1 MHINKANAQ
10 MNYSV
15 EFNSE
20 PSGLGATKATIQRI
34 LRSLDLVG
42 WNTHEETGRLDRKA
56 FTRYA
61 TGSTAIFS
69 KRHHVEAQASAVSI
83 LIDCSGSM
91 GNARRIQTA
100 QSVAIQLS
108 KMLDKANASF
118 NVIGFQGGQSG
129 VRMSASGANT
139 KSIDAPIEYTEFIP
153 FKNWNESLTKASTKL
168 GAIRYCANNST
179 PDYSALSYTIEDLS
193 RREEQRKILF
203 FLTDADSY
211 TKSHMVHLQGV
222 ADKLGIKIIAIGIGD
237 TDVEKCFKI
246 AQNVENVNDLADA
259 SFGKLLKELR

>member
-1 MHINKANAQ
+1 MLIRKSNAQ

-69 KRHHVEAQASAVSI
+69 KRHHVEAQASAVTI

-91 GNARRIQTA
+91 GNGGRIQTA

-118 NVIGFQGGQSG
+118 NVVGFQGGKGYARQ
-129 VRMSASGANT
+129 GAT
-139 KSIDAPIEYTEFIP
+139 GSTDGIEALVEFTEFIP
-153 FKNWNESLTKASTKL
+153 FKTWGESLSKASAKL
-168 GAIRYCANNST
+168 GSIREWAGHST
-179 PDYSALSYTIEDLS
+179 PDYSALSITLEELS
-193 RREEQRKILF
+193 KREEQRKILF

-211 TKSHMVHLQGV
+211 TKSHMVYLQEI
-222 ADKLGIKIIAIGIGD
+222 ADKLGIKIIAIGVGR
-237 TDVEKCFKI
+237 TDVEQCFKV
-246 AQNVENVNDLADA
+246 AQNVENVSDLADA

>member
-1 MHINKANAQ
+1 MHISKSDAQ

-34 LRSLDLVG
+34 MRSLDLVG
-42 WNTHEETGRLDRKA
+42 WNTHEESGRLDRKA

-69 KRHHVEAQASAVSI
+69 KRHHVEAQCSAVSV

-91 GNARRIQTA
+91 SNGRRIQTA

-108 KMLDKANASF
+108 KMLDKAGASF
-118 NVIGFQGGQSG
+118 NVVGFQGDQRLLVQGATG
-129 VRMSASGANT
+129 ASQGL
-139 KSIDAPIEYTEFIP
+139 IDSVIERIEFIP
-153 FKNWNESLTKASTKL
+153 FKTWNESLTKASAKL
-168 GAIRYCANNST
+168 GSIKQWAGDST
-179 PDYSALSYTIEDLS
+179 PDYSALSITLEELS
-193 RREEQRKILF
+193 RRDEQRKILF
-203 FLTDADSY
+203 FLTDAESY
-211 TKSHMVHLQGV
+211 QRDHMRYLQSL

-237 TDVEKCFKI
+237 TRVEECFTV
-246 AQNVENVNDLADA
+246 AQNVKNVNDLADA
-259 SFGKLLKELR
+259 SFNKLLKELR

>member
-1 MHINKANAQ
+1 MQINKANAQ
-10 MNYSV
+10 MNYSA

-20 PSGLGATKATIQRI
+20 PSGIGATTATIQRI

-69 KRHHVEAQASAVSI
+69 KRHHVEAQASAVTV

-91 GNARRIQTA
+91 GNGGRIKVA

-118 NVIGFQGGQSG
+118 NVMGFQGGQNYLRQG
-129 VRMSASGANT
+129 VSGANAEN
-139 KSIDAPIEYTEFIP
+139 IEAVIEYTEFIP
-153 FKNWNESLTKASTKL
+153 FKTWGESLVKASTKL
-168 GAIRYCANNST
+168 GAIKYCAGNST
-179 PDYSALSYTIEDLS
+179 PDYSALSMTIEDLS
-193 RREEQRKILF
+193 KREEQRKILF

-211 TKSHMVHLQGV
+211 TKSHMVHLEGI

-237 TDVEKCFKI
+237 TKVEQCFRV

-259 SFGKLLKELR
+259 SFSKLLKELR

>member
-1 MHINKANAQ
+1 MNIVKSVAQ

-69 KRHHVEAQASAVSI
+69 KRHHVEAQASAVTV

-91 GNARRIQTA
+91 GNGRRIQTA

-118 NVIGFQGGQSG
+118 NVVGFRGAQGGLRQS
-129 VRMSASGANT
+129 ATGANAHG
-139 KSIDAPIEYTEFIP
+139 IDAIVEYTEFIP
-153 FKNWNESLTKASTKL
+153 FKTWGESLSKASAKL
-168 GAIRYCANNST
+168 GSIREWAGNST
-179 PDYSALSYTIEDLS
+179 PDYSALSMTLEDLS
-193 RREEQRKILF
+193 KREEQRKILF

-211 TKSHMVHLQGV
+211 QQSHMVHLQGI

-237 TDVEKCFKI
+237 TDVEQCFKI
-246 AQNVENVNDLADA
+246 AQNVEHVSDLADA
-259 SFGKLLKELR
+259 SFNKLLKELR

>member
-1 MHINKANAQ
+1 MQINKVNAQ

-61 TGSTAIFS
+61 TGGTAIFS
-69 KRHHVEAQASAVSI
+69 KRHHVEAQASAVTV

-91 GNARRIQTA
+91 SNGRRIQTA

-118 NVIGFQGGQSG
+118 NVVGFQGGQG
-129 VRMSASGANT
+129 GLRQNPTGASNKT
-139 KSIDAPIEYTEFIP
+139 IDSLIEYTEFIP
-153 FKNWNESLTKASTKL
+153 FKGWAESLTKASAKL

-179 PDYSALSYTIEDLS
+179 PDYSALTMTLEDLS
-193 RREEQRKILF
+193 KRDEQRKILF

-211 TKSHMVHLQGV
+211 TMSHMIHVQNI
-222 ADKLGIKIIAIGIGD
+222 ADKLGIKIIAIGIGN
-237 TDVEKCFKI
+237 TDVEQCFKI
-246 AQNVENVNDLADA
+246 AQNVENVSDLADA
-259 SFGKLLKELR
+259 SFNKLLKELR

>member
-1 MHINKANAQ
+1 MLINKTQAQ
-10 MNYSV
+10 MSYSV
-15 EFNSE
+15 EFNTE

-56 FTRYA
+56 FARYA

-69 KRHHVEAQASAVSI
+69 KRHHVEAQASAVTI

-91 GNARRIQTA
+91 GNGRRIETA

-118 NVIGFQGGQSG
+118 NVVGFHGGNGHASQSPTG
-129 VRMSASGANT
+129 ATTEGIVASV
-139 KSIDAPIEYTEFIP
+139 EFTEFIP
-153 FKNWNESLTKASTKL
+153 FKTWNESLTKASAKL
-168 GAIRYCANNST
+168 GSISRWANHST
-179 PDYSALSYTIEDLS
+179 PDYSALSLSLEDLS

-211 TKSHMVHLQGV
+211 TESHMVHLQGI

-237 TDVEKCFKI
+237 TEVERCFKT
-246 AQNVENVNDLADA
+246 AQNVKNVSNLADA

>member
-1 MHINKANAQ
+1 MNIVKSVAQ

-56 FTRYA
+56 FTRYS

-69 KRHHVEAQASAVSI
+69 KRHYVEAQASAVTI

-91 GNARRIQTA
+91 SNGRRIQTA

-118 NVIGFQGGQSG
+118 NVVGFQGGQNGLRQGATGASTG
-129 VRMSASGANT
+129 V
-139 KSIDAPIEYTEFIP
+139 IDAVIEYTEFIP
-153 FKNWNESLTKASTKL
+153 FKTWGESLTKASAKL
-168 GAIRYCANNST
+168 GSIREWAGNST
-179 PDYSALSYTIEDLS
+179 PDYSAISMTLEDLS
-193 RREEQRKILF
+193 KRDEQRKILF

-211 TKSHMVHLQGV
+211 QKSHMVHLQGI
-222 ADKLGIKIIAIGIGD
+222 ADKLGIKIIAIGIGN
-237 TDVEKCFKI
+237 TDVEQCFKI
-246 AQNVENVNDLADA
+246 AQNVEKVSDLADA

>member
-1 MHINKANAQ
+1 MNIVKSVAQ

-69 KRHHVEAQASAVSI
+69 KRHHVEAQASAVTI

-91 GNARRIQTA
+91 GNGRRIQTA

-118 NVIGFQGGQSG
+118 NVVGFRGAQGGLRQS
-129 VRMSASGANT
+129 ATGANAHG
-139 KSIDAPIEYTEFIP
+139 IDAIVEYTEFIP
-153 FKNWNESLTKASTKL
+153 FKTWGESLTKASSKL
-168 GAIRYCANNST
+168 GSVREWAGNST
-179 PDYSALSYTIEDLS
+179 PDYSALSMTLEDLS
-193 RREEQRKILF
+193 KREEQRKILF

-211 TKSHMVHLQGV
+211 QQSHMVHLQGI

-237 TDVEKCFKI
+237 TDVEQCFKI
-246 AQNVENVNDLADA
+246 AQNVEHVSDLADA
-259 SFGKLLKELR
+259 SFNKLLKELR

>member
-1 MHINKANAQ
+1 MLINKTQAQ
-10 MNYSV
+10 MSYSV

-69 KRHHVEAQASAVSI
+69 KRHHVEAQASAVTI

-91 GNARRIQTA
+91 GNGMRIETA

-118 NVIGFQGGQSG
+118 NVVGFYGGQG
-129 VRMSASGANT
+129 HASQGAT
-139 KSIDAPIEYTEFIP
+139 GATTDSIVASVEFTEFIP
-153 FKNWNESLTKASTKL
+153 FKTWNESLTKASAKL
-168 GAIRYCANNST
+168 GSISRWAKHST
-179 PDYSALSYTIEDLS
+179 PDYSALSISLEELS
-193 RREEQRKILF
+193 KRDEQRKILF

-211 TKSHMVHLQGV
+211 TKSHMVHLQGI
-222 ADKLGIKIIAIGIGD
+222 AEKLGIKIIAIGVGK
-237 TDVEKCFKI
+237 TDVEQCFKI
-246 AQNVENVNDLADA
+246 AQNVENVNNLADA

>member
-1 MHINKANAQ
+1 MLIRKSSAQ

-69 KRHHVEAQASAVSI
+69 KRHHVEAQASAVTI

-91 GNARRIQTA
+91 GNGGRIQTA

-118 NVIGFQGGQSG
+118 NVVGFQGGKGYARQ
-129 VRMSASGANT
+129 GAT
-139 KSIDAPIEYTEFIP
+139 GSTDGIEALVEFTEFIP
-153 FKNWNESLTKASTKL
+153 FKTWGESLSKASAKL
-168 GAIRYCANNST
+168 GSIREWAGHST
-179 PDYSALSYTIEDLS
+179 PDYSALSITLEELS
-193 RREEQRKILF
+193 KREEQRKILF

-211 TKSHMVHLQGV
+211 TKSHMVYLQEI
-222 ADKLGIKIIAIGIGD
+222 ADKLGIKIIAIGVGR
-237 TDVEKCFKI
+237 TEVEQCFKI
-246 AQNVENVNDLADA
+246 AQNVENVSDLADA

>member
-1 MHINKANAQ
+1 

-69 KRHHVEAQASAVSI
+69 KRHYVEAQASAVSI

-91 GNARRIQTA
+91 SNGGRIKTA

-118 NVIGFQGGQSG
+118 NVVGFRGGLSG
-129 VRMSASGANT
+129 VRQGATGANT
-139 KSIDAPIEYTEFIP
+139 NNIEAMLEYTEFIP
-153 FKNWNESLTKASTKL
+153 FKTWGESLVKASAKL
-168 GAIRYCANNST
+168 GSVRYWASDST
-179 PDYSALSYTIEDLS
+179 PDYSALSMTIEDLS
-193 RREEQRKILF
+193 KREEQRKILF

-211 TKSHMVHLQGV
+211 TKSHMVHLESI

-237 TDVEKCFKI
+237 TRVEQCFKI

>member
-1 MHINKANAQ
+1 MLIRKSNAQ

-69 KRHHVEAQASAVSI
+69 KRHHVEAQASAVTI

-91 GNARRIQTA
+91 GNGGRIQTA

-118 NVIGFQGGQSG
+118 NVVGFQGGKGYARQ
-129 VRMSASGANT
+129 GAT
-139 KSIDAPIEYTEFIP
+139 GSTDGIEALVEFTEFIP
-153 FKNWNESLTKASTKL
+153 FKTWGESLSKASAKL
-168 GAIRYCANNST
+168 GSIREWAGHST
-179 PDYSALSYTIEDLS
+179 PDYSALSITLEELS
-193 RREEQRKILF
+193 KREEQRKILF

-211 TKSHMVHLQGV
+211 TKSHMVYLQEI
-222 ADKLGIKIIAIGIGD
+222 ADKLGIKIIAIGVGR
-237 TDVEKCFKI
+237 TEVEQCFKI
-246 AQNVENVNDLADA
+246 AQNVENVSDLADA

>member
-10 MNYSV
+10 MNYFV

-69 KRHHVEAQASAVSI
+69 KRHHVDAQASAVTI

-91 GNARRIQTA
+91 SNGGRIKTA

-118 NVIGFQGGQSG
+118 SVMGFQGGQSG
-129 VRMSASGANT
+129 VRQGGTGART
-139 KSIDAPIEYTEFIP
+139 EGIEATIEYTEFIP
-153 FKNWNESLTKASTKL
+153 FKTWGESLTKASAKL
-168 GAIRYCANNST
+168 GSIRYCAGNST
-179 PDYSALSYTIEDLS
+179 PDYSALSMTLEDLS
-193 RREEQRKILF
+193 KREEQRKILF

-211 TKSHMVHLQGV
+211 TKAHMVHLQGI

-237 TDVEKCFKI
+237 TKVEQCFRI

-259 SFGKLLKELR
+259 SFAKLLKELR

>member
-61 TGSTAIFS
+61 TGSSAIFS

-91 GNARRIQTA
+91 SNGGRIKTA

-118 NVIGFQGGQSG
+118 NVMGFQGGQSG
-129 VRMSASGANT
+129 VRQGATGANAT
-139 KSIDAPIEYTEFIP
+139 GIEATVEYTEFIP
-153 FKNWNESLTKASTKL
+153 FKTWGESLVKASAKL
-168 GAIRYCANNST
+168 GSIRYCAGNST
-179 PDYSALSYTIEDLS
+179 PDYSALSMTIEDLS
-193 RREEQRKILF
+193 KRDEQRKILF
-203 FLTDADSY
+203 FLADADSY
-211 TKSHMVHLQGV
+211 TKSHMVHLESI

-237 TDVEKCFKI
+237 TRVEQCFKI

-259 SFGKLLKELR
+259 SFAKLLKELR

>member
-1 MHINKANAQ
+1 MLINKTQAQ
-10 MNYSV
+10 MSYSV

-61 TGSTAIFS
+61 TGSTAVFS
-69 KRHHVEAQASAVSI
+69 KRHHVEAQASAVTI

-91 GNARRIQTA
+91 GNGRRIETA

-118 NVIGFQGGQSG
+118 NVVGFYGGQG
-129 VRMSASGANT
+129 HASQGAT
-139 KSIDAPIEYTEFIP
+139 GATTDSIVATVEFTEFIP
-153 FKNWNESLTKASTKL
+153 FKTWNESLTKASAKL
-168 GAIRYCANNST
+168 GSISRWAKHST
-179 PDYSALSYTIEDLS
+179 PDYSALSISLEELS
-193 RREEQRKILF
+193 KRDEQRKILF

-211 TKSHMVHLQGV
+211 TKSHMVHLQGI

-237 TDVEKCFKI
+237 TDVEQCFKI
-246 AQNVENVNDLADA
+246 AQNVENVNNLADA

>member
-1 MHINKANAQ
+1 MLINKTQAQ

-69 KRHHVEAQASAVSI
+69 KRHHVEAQASAVTI

-91 GNARRIQTA
+91 GNGRRIQTA

-118 NVIGFQGGQSG
+118 NVVGFQGGMNH
-129 VRMSASGANT
+129 VRQGTTGAT
-139 KSIDAPIEYTEFIP
+139 EGIEALVEYTEFIP
-153 FKNWNESLTKASTKL
+153 FKTWNESLTKASAKL
-168 GAIRYCANNST
+168 GSIKEWAGQST
-179 PDYSALSYTIEDLS
+179 PDYSALSISLEELS
-193 RREEQRKILF
+193 KREEQRKILF

-211 TKSHMVHLQGV
+211 TKSHMNHLQDI
-222 ADKLGIKIIAIGIGD
+222 ADKLGIKIIAIGIGR
-237 TDVEKCFKI
+237 TEVEQCFKI
-246 AQNVENVNDLADA
+246 AQNVENVSDLADA

>member
-1 MHINKANAQ
+1 MLINKTQAQ
-10 MNYSV
+10 MSYSV
-15 EFNSE
+15 EFNAE

-69 KRHHVEAQASAVSI
+69 KRHHVEAQASAVTI

-91 GNARRIQTA
+91 GNGGRIQTA

-118 NVIGFQGGQSG
+118 NVVGFHGGQG
-129 VRMSASGANT
+129 HASQSPTGAT
-139 KSIDAPIEYTEFIP
+139 ADIIVASVEFTEFIP
-153 FKNWNESLTKASTKL
+153 FKTWNESLTKASAKL
-168 GAIRYCANNST
+168 GSISGWAKHST
-179 PDYSALSYTIEDLS
+179 PDYSALSISLEELS
-193 RREEQRKILF
+193 KRDEQRKILF

-211 TKSHMVHLQGV
+211 TKSHMVHLQGI
-222 ADKLGIKIIAIGIGD
+222 ADKLGIKIIAIGVGK
-237 TDVEKCFKI
+237 TEVEQCFKI
-246 AQNVENVNDLADA
+246 AQNVENVSNLADA

>member
-1 MHINKANAQ
+1 MHIVKSVAQ

-56 FTRYA
+56 FTRYS
-61 TGSTAIFS
+61 TGGTAIFS
-69 KRHHVEAQASAVSI
+69 KRHYVEAQASAVTI

-91 GNARRIQTA
+91 SNGRRIHTA

-118 NVIGFQGGQSG
+118 NVMGFQGGQSG
-129 VRMSASGANT
+129 LRQGATGASTGV
-139 KSIDAPIEYTEFIP
+139 IDAVIEYTEFIP
-153 FKNWNESLTKASTKL
+153 FKTWGEALTKASAKL
-168 GAIRYCANNST
+168 GSIREWAGNST
-179 PDYSALSYTIEDLS
+179 PDYSAISMTLEDLS
-193 RREEQRKILF
+193 KRDEQRKILF

-211 TKSHMVHLQGV
+211 QRSHMVHLQGI
-222 ADKLGIKIIAIGIGD
+222 ADKLGIKIIAIGIGK
-237 TDVEKCFKI
+237 TDVEQCFKI
-246 AQNVENVNDLADA
+246 AQNVENVSDLADA
-259 SFGKLLKELR
+259 SFNKLLKELR

>member
-1 MHINKANAQ
+1 MNVVKSVAQ

-34 LRSLDLVG
+34 MRSLDLVG
-42 WNTHEETGRLDRKA
+42 WNTHEESGRLDRKA

-69 KRHHVEAQASAVSI
+69 KRHHVEAQCSAVSI

-91 GNARRIQTA
+91 GNGRRIHTA
-100 QSVAIQLS
+100 QSVAIQLG
-108 KMLDKANASF
+108 KMLDKAGASF
-118 NVIGFQGGQSG
+118 NVVGFRGDQHLLIQGSTG
-129 VRMSASGANT
+129 ASQGN
-139 KSIDAPIEYTEFIP
+139 IDSYIERTEFIP
-153 FKNWNESLTKASTKL
+153 FKTWNESLIKASAKL
-168 GAIRYCANNST
+168 GSIKEWADDST
-179 PDYSALSYTIEDLS
+179 PDYSALSMTIEDLS

-211 TKSHMVHLQGV
+211 QRDHMIYLESL

-237 TDVEKCFKI
+237 TKVEQCFKI
-246 AQNVENVNDLADA
+246 AQNV
-259 SFGKLLKELR
+259 KLSLIHI

>member
-1 MHINKANAQ
+1 MQINKSQAQ

-15 EFNSE
+15 EFNAD
-20 PSGLGATKATIQRI
+20 PSGIGATKATIQRI

-42 WNTHEETGRLDRKA
+42 WNTHEESGRLDRKA

-69 KRHHVEAQASAVSI
+69 KRHHVEAQCSAVSI

-91 GNARRIQTA
+91 SNGRRIQTA

-108 KMLDKANASF
+108 KMLDKSGASF
-118 NVIGFQGGQSG
+118 NVVGFQGDQRGG
-129 VRMSASGANT
+129 FHEATGANHT
-139 KSIDAPIEYTEFIP
+139 HINIVMERTEFIP
-153 FKNWNESLTKASTKL
+153 FKTWNESLTKASAKL
-168 GAIRYCANNST
+168 GSIKEWAGEST
-179 PDYSALSYTIEDLS
+179 PDYSALSMTLEDLS

-203 FLTDADSY
+203 FLTDAESY
-211 TKSHMVHLQGV
+211 QRDHMRYLQSL

-237 TDVEKCFKI
+237 TKVEECFTV
-246 AQNVENVNDLADA
+246 AQNVKNVADLADA
-259 SFGKLLKELR
+259 SFNKLLKELR

>member
-1 MHINKANAQ
+1 MHISKSDAQ

-42 WNTHEETGRLDRKA
+42 WNTHEESGRLDRKA

-61 TGSTAIFS
+61 TGGTAIFS

-91 GNARRIQTA
+91 GNGGRIKTA

-108 KMLDKANASF
+108 KMLDKAGASF
-118 NVIGFQGGQSG
+118 NVVGFRGDQRLLTQGSTG
-129 VRMSASGANT
+129 ASQGN
-139 KSIDAPIEYTEFIP
+139 IDSVIERTEFIP
-153 FKNWNESLTKASTKL
+153 FKTWNESLTKASTKL
-168 GAIRYCANNST
+168 GSIKQWADHST
-179 PDYSALSYTIEDLS
+179 PDYSALSMTIEDLS

-211 TKSHMVHLQGV
+211 QRDHMIYLESL
-222 ADKLGIKIIAIGIGD
+222 ADKLGIKIIAIGIGN
-237 TDVEKCFKI
+237 TKVEQCFKV
-246 AQNVENVNDLADA
+246 AQNVNNTSDLAEA
-259 SFGKLLKELR
+259 SFNKLLKELR

>member
-91 GNARRIQTA
+91 SNGRRIQTA

-118 NVIGFQGGQSG
+118 NVIGFQGGLSG
-129 VRMSASGANT
+129 VRQNPSGANANT
-139 KSIDAPIEYTEFIP
+139 LDAMVEYTEFIP
-153 FKNWNESLTKASTKL
+153 FKNWNESLVKASAKL
-168 GAIRYCANNST
+168 GAIRYCAGNST
-179 PDYSALSYTIEDLS
+179 PDYSALSYTIEELN

-211 TKSHMVHLQGV
+211 TKSHMVHLQGI

-237 TDVEKCFKI
+237 TKVEQCFKI

>member
-1 MHINKANAQ
+1 MLINKTQAQ
-10 MNYSV
+10 MSYSV

-69 KRHHVEAQASAVSI
+69 KRHHVEAQASAVTI

-91 GNARRIQTA
+91 GNGRRIETA

-118 NVIGFQGGQSG
+118 NVVGFHGGYGHASQGATGATTDTI
-129 VRMSASGANT
+129 VASV
-139 KSIDAPIEYTEFIP
+139 EFTEFIP
-153 FKNWNESLTKASTKL
+153 FKTWNESLTKASAKL
-168 GAIRYCANNST
+168 GSISRWAKHST
-179 PDYSALSYTIEDLS
+179 PDYSALSISLEELS
-193 RREEQRKILF
+193 KRDEQRKILF

-211 TKSHMVHLQGV
+211 TKSHMVHLQGI
-222 ADKLGIKIIAIGIGD
+222 ADKLGIKIIAIGVGK
-237 TDVEKCFKI
+237 TEVEQCFKI
-246 AQNVENVNDLADA
+246 AQNVENVNNLADA

>member
-1 MHINKANAQ
+1 MLINKTQAQ
-10 MNYSV
+10 MSYSV

-61 TGSTAIFS
+61 TGSTAVFS
-69 KRHHVEAQASAVSI
+69 KRHHVEAQASAVTI

-91 GNARRIQTA
+91 GNGGRIQTA

-118 NVIGFQGGQSG
+118 NVVGFHGGQG
-129 VRMSASGANT
+129 HASQNPTGAT
-139 KSIDAPIEYTEFIP
+139 TDGILASIEFTEFIP
-153 FKNWNESLTKASTKL
+153 FKTWNESLTKASAKL
-168 GAIRYCANNST
+168 GSISGWAKHST
-179 PDYSALSYTIEDLS
+179 PDYSALSISLEELS
-193 RREEQRKILF
+193 KRDEQRKILF

-211 TKSHMVHLQGV
+211 TKSHMVHLQGI
-222 ADKLGIKIIAIGIGD
+222 ADKLGIKIIAIGIGK
-237 TDVEKCFKI
+237 TDVEQCFKI
-246 AQNVENVNDLADA
+246 AQNVENVNNLADA

>member
-1 MHINKANAQ
+1 MQIKKSNAQ

-69 KRHHVEAQASAVSI
+69 KRHYVEAQASAVTI

-91 GNARRIQTA
+91 SSGRRIQTA

-118 NVIGFQGGQSG
+118 NVVGFQGGQSG
-129 VRMSASGANT
+129 VRQSATGANAN
-139 KSIDAPIEYTEFIP
+139 SIEATIEYTEFIP
-153 FKNWNESLTKASTKL
+153 FKTWGESLVKASAKL
-168 GAIRYCANNST
+168 GAIRYCATNST
-179 PDYSALSYTIEDLS
+179 PDYSALSMTIEDLS
-193 RREEQRKILF
+193 KRDEQRKILF

-211 TKSHMVHLQGV
+211 TKSHMVHLEGI
-222 ADKLGIKIIAIGIGD
+222 ADKLGIKIIAIGIGN
-237 TDVEKCFKI
+237 TDVEQCFKI
-246 AQNVENVNDLADA
+246 AQNVENVSDLADA

>member
-1 MHINKANAQ
+1 MLIRKSNAQ

-69 KRHHVEAQASAVSI
+69 KRHHVEAQASAVTI

-91 GNARRIQTA
+91 GNGGRIQTA
-100 QSVAIQLS
+100 QSVTIQLS

-118 NVIGFQGGQSG
+118 NVVGFQGGKGYARQ
-129 VRMSASGANT
+129 GAT
-139 KSIDAPIEYTEFIP
+139 GSTDGIEALVEFTEFIP
-153 FKNWNESLTKASTKL
+153 FKTWGESLSKASAKL
-168 GAIRYCANNST
+168 GSIREWAGHST
-179 PDYSALSYTIEDLS
+179 PDYSALSITLEELS
-193 RREEQRKILF
+193 KREEQRKILF

-211 TKSHMVHLQGV
+211 TKSHMVYLQEI
-222 ADKLGIKIIAIGIGD
+222 ADKLGIKIIAIGVGR
-237 TDVEKCFKI
+237 TEVEQCFKI
-246 AQNVENVNDLADA
+246 AQNVENVSDLADA

>member
-1 MHINKANAQ
+1 

-61 TGSTAIFS
+61 TGGTAIFS
-69 KRHHVEAQASAVSI
+69 KRHHVEAQASAVTV

-91 GNARRIQTA
+91 GNGRRIQTA

-118 NVIGFQGGQSG
+118 NVVGFQGGQSG
-129 VRMSASGANT
+129 LRQGVTGANT
-139 KSIDAPIEYTEFIP
+139 KHIDSVIEYTEFIP
-153 FKNWNESLTKASTKL
+153 FKKWGESLSKASAKL
-168 GAIRYCANNST
+168 GSIREWAGNST
-179 PDYSALSYTIEDLS
+179 PDYSAISMTLEDLS
-193 RREEQRKILF
+193 KREEQRKILF

-211 TKSHMVHLQGV
+211 QKSHMVHLQSI
-222 ADKLGIKIIAIGIGD
+222 ADKLGIKIIAIGIGN
-237 TDVEKCFKI
+237 TDVEQCFKI
-246 AQNVENVNDLADA
+246 AQNVENVSDLADA

>member
-1 MHINKANAQ
+1 MLINKTQAQ
-10 MNYSV
+10 MSYSV
-15 EFNSE
+15 EFNTE

-69 KRHHVEAQASAVSI
+69 KRHHVEAQASAVTI

-91 GNARRIQTA
+91 GNGRRIETA

-118 NVIGFQGGQSG
+118 NVVGFHGGQG
-129 VRMSASGANT
+129 HASQSPTGAT
-139 KSIDAPIEYTEFIP
+139 TDTIVASVEFTEFIP
-153 FKNWNESLTKASTKL
+153 FKTWNESLTKASAKL
-168 GAIRYCANNST
+168 GSISRWANHST
-179 PDYSALSYTIEDLS
+179 PDYSALSLSLEDLS

-211 TKSHMVHLQGV
+211 TESHMVHLQGI

-237 TDVEKCFKI
+237 TEVERCFKV
-246 AQNVENVNDLADA
+246 AQNVKNVSNLADA

>member
-1 MHINKANAQ
+1 MLIRKSNAQ

-56 FTRYA
+56 FSRYA

-69 KRHHVEAQASAVSI
+69 KRHHVEAQASAVTI

-91 GNARRIQTA
+91 GNGGRIRTA

-118 NVIGFQGGQSG
+118 SVIGFQGGHG
-129 VRMSASGANT
+129 NLRDNPTGANT
-139 KSIDAPIEYTEFIP
+139 QAIDAPVEFTEFIP
-153 FKNWNESLTKASTKL
+153 FKTWGESLTKASAKL
-168 GAIRYCANNST
+168 GSIQGWAGHST
-179 PDYSALSYTIEDLS
+179 PDYSALSITLEDLS

-211 TKSHMVHLQGV
+211 TRSHMVYLQGI
-222 ADKLGIKIIAIGIGD
+222 ADKLGIKIIAIGIGR
-237 TDVEKCFKI
+237 TDVEKCFKV
-246 AQNVENVNDLADA
+246 AQNVENVSDLADA

>member
-1 MHINKANAQ
+1 MQINKVNAQ

-61 TGSTAIFS
+61 TGGTAIFS
-69 KRHHVEAQASAVSI
+69 KRHHVEAQASAVTV

-91 GNARRIQTA
+91 SNGRRIQTA

-118 NVIGFQGGQSG
+118 NVIGFQGGQG
-129 VRMSASGANT
+129 GLRQNPTGASNKT
-139 KSIDAPIEYTEFIP
+139 IDSLIEYTEFIP
-153 FKNWNESLTKASTKL
+153 FKGWSESLTKASAKL

-179 PDYSALSYTIEDLS
+179 PDYSALTMTLEDLS
-193 RREEQRKILF
+193 KRDEQRKILF

-211 TKSHMVHLQGV
+211 TMSHMIHVQNI
-222 ADKLGIKIIAIGIGD
+222 ADKLGIKIIAIGIGN
-237 TDVEKCFKI
+237 TDVEQCFKI
-246 AQNVENVNDLADA
+246 AQNVENVSDLADA

>member
-1 MHINKANAQ
+1 MQITKSNAQ

-61 TGSTAIFS
+61 TGGTAIFS
-69 KRHHVEAQASAVSI
+69 KRHYVEAQASAVTV

-91 GNARRIQTA
+91 SNGRRIQTA
-100 QSVAIQLS
+100 QSVGIQLS

-118 NVIGFQGGQSG
+118 NVVGFRGGQTG
-129 VRMSASGANT
+129 LRQYPTGANANA
-139 KSIDAPIEYTEFIP
+139 IDSVIEHTEFIP
-153 FKNWNESLTKASTKL
+153 FKTWGESLTKASAKL
-168 GAIRYCANNST
+168 GAIRYWAGHST
-179 PDYSALSYTIEDLS
+179 PDYSALTMTLEDLS
-193 RREEQRKILF
+193 KREEQRKILF

-211 TKSHMVHLQGV
+211 IKSHMVHIQSI
-222 ADKLGIKIIAIGIGD
+222 ADKLGIKIIAIGIGN
-237 TDVEKCFKI
+237 TDVEQCFKI
-246 AQNVENVNDLADA
+246 AQNVEDVNDLADA

>member
-1 MHINKANAQ
+1 MLINKTQAQ

-61 TGSTAIFS
+61 TGSTAVFS
-69 KRHHVEAQASAVSI
+69 KRHHVEAQASAVTI

-91 GNARRIQTA
+91 GNGQRIETA

-118 NVIGFQGGQSG
+118 NVVGFYGGQG
-129 VRMSASGANT
+129 HASQYPTGAT
-139 KSIDAPIEYTEFIP
+139 TDAIVATVEYTEFIP
-153 FKNWNESLTKASTKL
+153 FKTWNESLTKASAKL
-168 GAIRYCANNST
+168 GSISRWAKHST
-179 PDYSALSYTIEDLS
+179 PDYSALSISLEELS
-193 RREEQRKILF
+193 KRDEQRKILF

-211 TKSHMVHLQGV
+211 TKSHMVHLQGI
-222 ADKLGIKIIAIGIGD
+222 ADNLGIKIIAIGVGK
-237 TDVEKCFKI
+237 TDVEQCFKI
-246 AQNVENVNDLADA
+246 AQNVENVNNLADA

>member
-1 MHINKANAQ
+1 MQINKVNAQ

-69 KRHHVEAQASAVSI
+69 KRHHVEAQASAVTV

-91 GNARRIQTA
+91 SNSRRIQTA

-118 NVIGFQGGQSG
+118 NVVGFQGGQG
-129 VRMSASGANT
+129 GLRQGATGANN
-139 KSIDAPIEYTEFIP
+139 KSIDSIIEYTEFIP
-153 FKNWNESLTKASTKL
+153 FKTWGESLTKASSKL
-168 GAIRYCANNST
+168 GAIRYCAGHST
-179 PDYSALSYTIEDLS
+179 PDYSALSMTLEDLS
-193 RREEQRKILF
+193 KREEQRKILF

-211 TKSHMVHLQGV
+211 QKSHMVHIQGI
-222 ADKLGIKIIAIGIGD
+222 ADKLGIKIIAIGIGN
-237 TDVEKCFKI
+237 TDVEQCFKI
-246 AQNVENVNDLADA
+246 AQNVENVSDLADA